1 LTKERKSDPLVADE
15 DCPPVVYHYTSMD
28 VLLKIV
34 EHRGIWATNARF
46 LNDISERDHFIDLV
60 ATSMESFRGTSDD
73 AMIDRLV
80 HGFSSYRHHRPGFC
94 EIPFI
99 ASFSS
104 EQDSLAQWRAY
115 CPHGNGVCI
124 GFRTDSLKAAKVLP
138 APGRSL
144 DDLPVSIAPECF
156 FRKVLYL
163 SHKANLSELAALV
176 EASIEHTKRLVKESP
191 WHTKMPIEDQ
201 LSERFNDLIEQQ
213 AAACKDFAFVAESEY
228 RVVVTASDTT
238 EKVLRYRTAKTSVV
252 PYVAVALADSED
264 FLNFDDRYGHAQGA
278 WARRYSPFFIQEV
291 MIGPN
296 PNGDL
301 SKEVLN
307 TLFEGMSR
315 TVDVRVSSIPYR
327 DWL

>member
-1 LTKERKSDPLVADE
+1 
-15 DCPPVVYHYTSMD
+15 
-28 VLLKIV
+28 
-34 EHRGIWATNARF
+34 
-46 LNDISERDHFIDLV
+46 
-60 ATSMESFRGTSDD
+60 
-73 AMIDRLV
+73 
-80 HGFSSYRHHRPGFC
+80 
-94 EIPFI
+94 
-99 ASFSS
+99 
-104 EQDSLAQWRAY
+104 
-115 CPHGNGVCI
+115 
-124 GFRTDSLKAAKVLP
+124 
-138 APGRSL
+138 
-144 DDLPVSIAPECF
+144 
-156 FRKVLYL
+156 
-163 SHKANLSELAALV
+163 
-176 EASIEHTKRLVKESP
+176 
-191 WHTKMPIEDQ
+191 MPIEDQ

-278 WARRYSPFFIQEV
+278 WARRYYPFFIQEV